1 MLGAHPHA
9 AIHQAVSHDPGE
21 INSMG
26 APGPTVAKKSPK
38 TISVHGVSA
47 SGPSL
52 SVTSLSSQQLE
63 DISMVRWQ
71 HPASLKQ
78 GVV

>member
-1 MLGAHPHA
+1 
-9 AIHQAVSHDPGE
+9 
-21 INSMG
+21 MG

-38 TISVHGVSA
+38 TISVHSVSTLV
-47 SGPSL
+47 PSL

-63 DISMVRWQ
+63 DISMVGWQ
-71 HPASLKQ
+71 HPTSLKQ

>member
-1 MLGAHPHA
+1 MLVARPCA
-9 AIHQAVSHDPGE
+9 EIHQAVSHDPEE

-38 TISVHGVSA
+38 AISVHSVSTLV
-47 SGPSL
+47 PSL

-63 DISMVRWQ
+63 DISMVGWQ
-71 HPASLKQ
+71 HPTPLKQ

>member
-1 MLGAHPHA
+1 
-9 AIHQAVSHDPGE
+9 
-21 INSMG
+21 MG

-38 TISVHGVSA
+38 TISVHSVSTLV
-47 SGPSL
+47 PSL

-63 DISMVRWQ
+63 DISMVGWQ